1 MQQTTSL
8 LFALLVALQQ
18 PGVCAT
24 VARAGE
30 GVPAAAAPLSAWEE
44 EASARQPDQ
53 LLGHWRYD
61 QAAPADLEQLD
72 GAGSELL
79 HPAAAAAFR
88 EMRDAAGRDGVELYC
103 ASGFRSFQEQDE
115 LYFGVKAERA
125 QSALERARVSA
136 PPGYSEHHT
145 GFAMDICDHQWALEE
160 SFEKSKAFKWL
171 QRNARSF
178 NFEMSFP
185 RGGEVSYEPWHW
197 RFEGCPQ
204 AIATFYGST
213 ARGP

>member
-1 MQQTTSL
+1 MP
-8 LFALLVALQQ
+8 V
-18 PGVCAT
+18 
-24 VARAGE
+24 
-30 GVPAAAAPLSAWEE
+30 AAAPLSAWDD
-44 EASARQPDQ
+44 EASARQPDR

-88 EMRDAAGRDGVELYC
+88 EMREAAGRDGIELHC
-103 ASGFRSFQEQDE
+103 ASGYRSFQEQDE

-145 GFAMDICDHQWALEE
+145 GFAMDICDHRWTLEE

-185 RGGEVSYEPWHW
+185 RGGTVSYEPWHW

-204 AIATFYGST
+204 AIATFYGNA
-213 ARGP
+213 AREQ